1 MRAGLVG
8 LVPRRIGASGD
19 ATKHRVCVQPFP
31 PVAPVS
37 GLPVCEK
44 YSSLVKNAHDMRE
57 HVTVQLA
64 SDATRLR
71 KPSNELSSR
80 RKLVLSLVFGVV
92 IVGHLVA
99 ITTRR
104 ERWPFS
110 HYPMFS
116 GLRNKPEVEQ
126 NVLVGLTEDGREVQ
140 LVVEKHLRPFD
151 QPRMHTALQRISKER
166 GERAYRHAIASVLSR
181 YEALRANGEHDG
193 PKLVGLAGYQHRWRL
208 ESGAQ
213 NRDRPERKLL
223 FSVGREQSMETSP

>member
-1 MRAGLVG
+1 LSRP
-8 LVPRRIGASGD
+8 PRPTACPYTTLFRS
-19 ATKHRVCVQPFP
+19 
-31 PVAPVS
+31 
-37 GLPVCEK
+37 

-110 HYPMFS
+110 DRKS
-116 GLRNKPEVEQ
+116 
-126 NVLVGLTEDGREVQ
+126 T
-140 LVVEKHLRPFD
+140 
-151 QPRMHTALQRISKER
+151 
-166 GERAYRHAIASVLSR
+166 
-181 YEALRANGEHDG
+181 
-193 PKLVGLAGYQHRWRL
+193 RL
-208 ESGAQ
+208 NSSHVKSSYA
-213 NRDRPERKLL
+213 
-223 FSVGREQSMETSP
+223 